1 MLTYQKTHKS
11 TSDTEM
17 YLTNRNKRFT
27 HHSKRAI
34 SAKLYEWQY
43 LVLCCSNNSV
53 RSGRVGFVVGPDVS
67 EDFQRFRSP
76 LADLWF
82 ASKNI
87 QKYVNFKG
95 IDRDLFVEKYKE
107 GLTARKILTD
117 CGYNPEIF
125 GDRRVQGISHH
136 IREQYEETGGVFTE
150 GHTGCSKIR
159 KPSAKLSENE
169 ELKQLRQEVDYLKQ
183 EIEFLKKIS
192 SIRTTR
198 K

>member
-1 MLTYQKTHKS
+1 MTLVELKNYI
-11 TSDTEM
+11 TSGIVPRDF
-17 YLTNRNKRFT
+17 LIIVDKDNKFLLELEVFDKQGLFLYPFRILEGYKN
-27 HHSKRAI
+27 HIEGHIIDSK
-34 SAKLYEWQY
+34 E
-43 LVLCCSNNSV
+43 
-53 RSGRVGFVVGPDVS
+53 
-67 EDFQRFRSP
+67 
-76 LADLWF
+76 
-82 ASKNI
+82 
-87 QKYVNFKG
+87 FKE
-95 IDRDLFVEKYKE
+95 LFVKKYKE

-136 IREQYEETGGVFTE
+136 IRKQYEETGGIFTE
-150 GHTGCSKIR
+150 GHTSCR
-159 KPSAKLSENE
+159 KPRIPPAQLSEKE

>member
-1 MLTYQKTHKS
+1 MKKKSFTPEEQGILRQNQYTYKV
-11 TSDTEM
+11 TE
-17 YLTNRNKRFT
+17 YTIAFT
-27 HHSKRAI
+27 K
-34 SAKLYEWQY
+34 E
-43 LVLCCSNNSV
+43 
-53 RSGRVGFVVGPDVS
+53 
-67 EDFQRFRSP
+67 
-76 LADLWF
+76 
-82 ASKNI
+82 
-87 QKYVNFKG
+87 FKE
-95 IDRDLFVEKYKE
+95 LFVEKYKE